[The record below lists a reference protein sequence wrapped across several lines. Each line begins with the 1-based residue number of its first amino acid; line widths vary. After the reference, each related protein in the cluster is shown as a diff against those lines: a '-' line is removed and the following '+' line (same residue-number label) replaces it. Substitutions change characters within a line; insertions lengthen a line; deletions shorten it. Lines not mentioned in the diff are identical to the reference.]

1 MITRYGMSDEFG
13 MVAMETVTNEYL
25 GGDTSLSCSADTQA
39 EIDKKVVELVKKQH
53 EKALDILKNNRRKLD
68 ELAKYLY
75 EHETITGEEF
85 MKILNA

>member
-1 MITRYGMSDEFG
+1 M
-13 MVAMETVTNEYL
+13 
-25 GGDTSLSCSADTQA
+25 
-39 EIDKKVVELVKKQH
+39 KKQH
-53 EKALDILKNNRRKLD
+53 EKALDIRKNNRRKLD

>member
-1 MITRYGMSDEFG
+1 M
-13 MVAMETVTNEYL
+13 
-25 GGDTSLSCSADTQA
+25 
-39 EIDKKVVELVKKQH
+39 KKQH